1 MSQRHNRRDRKI
13 TDKEEHIKKDGE
25 YEVWQDI
32 DEKEAYKML
41 FSEAQEEYNAKQKR
55 ADRRIEDY
63 YEKVKNDSKKHTSYE
78 MIVGVYDNNLDD
90 ATKKAIYKDFYEGW
104 KERNPNLVCIGAY
117 YHNDEEGGAHLHIDY
132 IPIANGYK
140 KGMATQSA
148 LVRALEQ
155 QGIESGESIHETS
168 QILWEK
174 RENALLEQ
182 LCNERGIEVQH
193 NDSFTR
199 PHMSVSEYKN
209 FKERQRTKEL
219 QTQNDELQ
227 AQNEE
232 LQTTNDIL
240 KEKTQAQKEA
250 WNKNH
255 EVLNKQKEI
264 GYKNND
270 VLLKQQKQIETNK
283 ERIQVQ
289 QKQLEELKEENIK
302 LQTKNEKL
310 KQDFN
315 ELAQEFNKTL
325 DEFKELKGE
334 LER

>member
-55 ADRRIEDY
+55 ADRRIDDY
-63 YEKVKNDSKKHTSYE
+63 YEKVKNDPKKHTSYE
-78 MIVGVYDNNLDD
+78 MIVGVYDDNLDN
-90 ATKKAIYKDFYEGW
+90 AIKKEIYKDFYEGW

-132 IPIANGYK
+132 IPTANGYK
-140 KGMATQSA
+140 KGMSIQNG
-148 LVRALEQ
+148 LDRALKQ

-209 FKERQRTKEL
+209 YKERQRTKEL
-219 QTQNDELQ
+219 QTQNDEL
-227 AQNEE
+227 E
-232 LQTTNDIL
+232 T
-240 KEKTQAQKEA
+240 KTQAQVET
-250 WNKNH
+250 WNSNHKILVGQVESARKN
-255 EVLNKQKEI
+255 KEI
-264 GYKNND
+264 LQKQQEQIKANEERIQA
-270 VLLKQQKQIETNK
+270 QQKQMEELEEKYNQLYNAYNELYDDY
-283 ERIQVQ
+283 ERINNQVRG
-289 QKQLEELKEENIK
+289 
-302 LQTKNEKL
+302 
-310 KQDFN
+310 
-315 ELAQEFNKTL
+315 L
-325 DEFKELKGE
+325 DI
-334 LER
+334 